1 MITSKFVKQLSLV
14 AMFLFAIGIQQTT
27 AQGSVSGGDLNNL
40 TDSELLE
47 YWEQLHAQGYTI
59 DQVKAVARARGI
71 SPQQIAALEERLMLL
86 DGQAASDVYDT
97 TSNPLTLSTPA
108 TATANTWGRA
118 VVKDSLFGF
127 DFFANDNISFAPNQ
141 NLATP
146 ESYVLG
152 PGDELV
158 ISVWGAAES
167 NYLVEVDRE
176 GALRIPNIGP
186 IYVSGMA
193 IKDAKLKIR
202 SALKRVYAGLTAPAS
217 SPYRVNLD
225 IAISNVRTVQV
236 NIIGEVKVP
245 GSYSLSALSTVLNA
259 LYASGGPTREGTFRN
274 IKLVRNGEDVAV
286 FDVYQYLVRGAQDG
300 NLTLRDGDVLL
311 VGPYETR
318 VTVSGPVKRPGIY
331 ELKENETFADLFVYT
346 SGFKS
351 NAYRDLI
358 VLERIENDRRRV
370 VEIPLAEM
378 KSAQPKDGDRIRV
391 QGIIDKFENAV
402 SIEGAVYRPGTY
414 EFQNGLTL
422 KGLIDK
428 ASGVNETAFMQRGI
442 LISTTDGV
450 KKTSRSFS
458 VAEVIN
464 GQNDI
469 SLQPNDEV
477 RIYNKYSLTEEQTLT
492 IDGAVNNPDS
502 YPYIE
507 NLTVEDLILIA
518 GGLRAGANPMVIDV
532 YRRINDDS
540 FETLTE
546 SFSVSADE
554 TLSQSTGGFVLQ
566 PFDRVAVRYMQG
578 YGDYKTVQIGGEV
591 IRPGSY
597 SLAQKDERISDLVDR
612 SGGVSPYAFVEGA
625 YMIRKNPYY
634 NEEIQNSV
642 RVDLQDSTATNLDL
656 RNRSEFKVGI
666 DLQKILSTD
675 GRGSKYDLILENGD
689 ELFIPSTKQT
699 IKVEGEV
706 LSPSMVRFDE
716 NFTLLDYINRSGGF
730 STNAK
735 QGKVY
740 VVYANGDIASTKRF
754 LFFRSFPKLKPGAI
768 ILVPAK
774 PDRRPLTVQE
784 GVGITTGLV
793 TVGLLIDRL
802 IR

>member
-1 MITSKFVKQLSLV
+1 MILG
-14 AMFLFAIGIQQTT
+14 MQQTT
-27 AQGSVSGGDLNNL
+27 AQTGVTGGDLTQL

-47 YWEQLHAQGYTI
+47 YWDQLHAQGYTI
-59 DQVKAVARARGI
+59 DQVKAIARARGI
-71 SPQQIAALEERLMLL
+71 SSQQIAALEERLRLL
-86 DGQAASDVYDT
+86 EGKSGSDIYDT
-97 TSNPLTLSTPA
+97 TANPLSIDSPVLTTPA
-108 TATANTWGRA
+108 IGMAKTVA
-118 VVKDSLFGF
+118 KDSLFGF
-127 DFFANDNISFAPNQ
+127 DFFANDNISFTPNQ

-158 ISVWGAAES
+158 ISIWGAAES
-167 NYLVEVDRE
+167 NYLVAVDRE
-176 GALRIPNIGP
+176 GAIRIPNIGP
-186 IYVSGMA
+186 IYLSGIA

-202 SALKRVYAGLTAPAS
+202 SALKRVYSGLSAPSS

-245 GSYSLSALSTVLNA
+245 GSYNLSALSTVLNA

-274 IKLVRNGEDVAV
+274 IKLVRSGEEIAI
-286 FDVYQYLVRGAQDG
+286 FDVYQYLVKGSQAG

-311 VGPYETR
+311 VAPYETR
-318 VTVSGPVKRPGIY
+318 VSVRGPVKRPGIY
-331 ELKENETFADLFVYT
+331 ELKADETFSDLFVYT

-351 NAYRDLI
+351 NAYKDLI
-358 VLERIENDRRRV
+358 VLERIENDRRKV
-370 VEIPLAEM
+370 VEIPLSEM
-378 KSAQPKDGDRIRV
+378 RSAQPRDGDRIRV
-391 QGIIDKFENAV
+391 QAVIDKFDNAV

-414 EFQNGLTL
+414 EFQSGLTL

-428 ASGVNETAFMQRGI
+428 ASGVNETAFMERGI
-442 LISTTDGV
+442 LISSTDGV
-450 KKTSRSFS
+450 RKSSRSFS
-458 VAEVIN
+458 VADVVN
-464 GQNDI
+464 GQFNID
-469 SLQPNDEV
+469 LQQNDEV
-477 RIYNKYSLTEEQTLT
+477 RIYNKYSLEEQKTLT
-492 IDGAVNNPDS
+492 IDGAVNIPDT
-502 YPYIE
+502 YPFIE

-518 GGLRAGANPMVIDV
+518 GGLRTGANPMVIDV
-532 YRRINDDS
+532 YRRVNDDN

-554 TLSQSTGGFVLQ
+554 SLSNKAGGFVLE
-566 PFDRVAVRYMQG
+566 PFDRVAVRFLKG
-578 YGDYKTVQIGGEV
+578 YGDYKTVLIDGEI

-597 SLAQKDERISDLVDR
+597 SLAQKDERISDLVER
-612 SGGVSPYAFVEGA
+612 AGGVSAYAFVEGA
-625 YMIRKNPYY
+625 FLIRKNPYY
-634 NEEIQNSV
+634 NEEIQNTV
-642 RVDLQDSTATNLDL
+642 RNDLQDSTATNLEL

-666 DLQKILSTD
+666 DLERILSES

-689 ELFIPSTKQT
+689 QLYIPSTKQT

-730 STNAK
+730 SSNAK

-774 PDRRPLTVQE
+774 PDRRPITVQE

-802 IR
+802 LR